1 MKIAFIGQKGIPATY
16 GGIED
21 FTEKVALRL
30 AKRGHKITVYCRPY
44 YTQMEGDYKGIALKK
59 IKSIK
64 TKHFDAI
71 SHTLF
76 SSLDALSQ
84 DYDVINYQGIGP
96 SSLSFFPRLRGK
108 AKVVVTIHSLDW
120 KRNKWG
126 SLAKTLLRVA
136 EYPSVFFP
144 HKVATVSEELKKYL
158 EKRFKKDIFKFT
170 PGIDPPNYRKP
181 QKIKKIGLEKDKFVL
196 FLGRLVPEKGCHYL
210 LEAFKNLNT
219 DYKLFIAGN
228 GFFSEDYLKKLHQ
241 YKSEKIMFGGF
252 VEKELLEELFS
263 NAYLYVLP
271 SEMEGVPQTLLQ
283 ALSYGRCVLASDIPE
298 NKEVMGRWGFNF
310 KNKDV
315 TDLRQN
321 LESLLQKKELV
332 LNGGPQRSDYV
343 RSRYSWDRTAEDL
356 EKLFIQCVGSK

>member
-30 AKRGHKITVYCRPY
+30 SKKGHQVTVYCRPY
-44 YTQMEGDYKGIALKK
+44 YTPIEGEYKGVALKK

-64 TKHFDAI
+64 TKHLDAI

-76 SSLDALSQ
+76 SSLDVLFE

-96 SSLSFFPRLRGK
+96 SSLSFFPRLRRK

-120 KRNKWG
+120 KRKKWS
-126 SLAKTLLRVA
+126 SLAKSLLRLA

-144 HKVATVSEELKKYL
+144 HKVATLSEELKNYL
-158 EKRFKKDIFKFT
+158 EKRFKREIFKFT
-170 PGIDPPNYRKP
+170 PGIDPPNFRKP
-181 QKIKKIGLEKDKFVL
+181 QRIKRFGLEKEKFIL

-210 LEAFKNLNT
+210 LEAFKDLET
-219 DYKLFIAGN
+219 DYKLFVAGN

-241 YKSEKIMFGGF
+241 YENERIIFGGL
-252 VEKELLEELFS
+252 VEKEVLEELFS

-271 SEMEGVPQTLLQ
+271 SEVEGVPQTLLQ
-283 ALSYGRCVLASDIPE
+283 ALSYGRCILASDIPE
-298 NKEVMGRWGFNF
+298 NKEAMGRWGFVF
-310 KNKDV
+310 KNKDIK
-315 TDLRQN
+315 DLRG
-321 LESLLQKKELV
+321 SLAFLLNSKELV
-332 LNGGPQRSDYV
+332 LNGQNQRSSYV
-343 RSRYSWDRTAEDL
+343 RSKYSWDRTADDL
-356 EKLFIQCVGSK
+356 EKLFSQCLERK